1 MRDGKREEFAIM
13 ELNTLL
19 CWISG
24 LCILSFELDIEGVE
38 LALQKIFAQEC
49 MLRHATAGR

>member
-1 MRDGKREEFAIM
+1 M